1 MEFLSSALV
10 FYESV
15 KMTLWFNCH
24 TSSQNTSAAICIL
37 TIGCLNNGY
46 TYLGE
51 LEYEKPT
58 GDIVLGYILKQPRG
72 HRVHAAN
79 SFILFRLQPI
89 ERFSR
94 QA

>member
-1 MEFLSSALV
+1 MDDGISIVRFS

-51 LEYEKPT
+51 LEYEKPNGEFT
-58 GDIVLGYILKQPRG
+58 AKI
-72 HRVHAAN
+72 AA
-79 SFILFRLQPI
+79 SGGEIACPF
-89 ERFSR
+89 
-94 QA
+94 AGAWTADYV